1 MESSLLDIWK
11 LSLGADC
18 EAPRAKRKE
27 NKKNL
32 LRVKQTYKTNKK
44 T

>member
-18 EAPRAKRKE
+18 EAPGAKRKD
-27 NKKNL
+27 L

-44 T
+44 TKT

>member
-18 EAPRAKRKE
+18 EAPRAKRKD
-27 NKKNL
+27 L

-44 T
+44 TKT